1 MLAYAAIGGMIHCI
15 NIHFICIIIHKPDV
29 KVYRWPR
36 HCIIGNRCSCPF
48 RHRALTHNVFGR

>member
-1 MLAYAAIGGMIHCI
+1 MLADDAISGMFHCI

-36 HCIIGNRCSCPF
+36 HCIIGNMLMPVPPP
-48 RHRALTHNVFGR
+48 RADA